1 MKTILPAI
9 VLALAL
15 SACAGL
21 ADSSRGSTASPSEGA
36 KTGSQDYGT
45 RDGTRDYPYNPAY

>member
-1 MKTILPAI
+1 MKSIIPVL

-21 ADSSRGSTASPSEGA
+21 TDSSRGSTASPSA
-36 KTGSQDYGT
+36 SSQEYGN
-45 RDGTRDYPYNPAY
+45 RDAAREYPYNPAY